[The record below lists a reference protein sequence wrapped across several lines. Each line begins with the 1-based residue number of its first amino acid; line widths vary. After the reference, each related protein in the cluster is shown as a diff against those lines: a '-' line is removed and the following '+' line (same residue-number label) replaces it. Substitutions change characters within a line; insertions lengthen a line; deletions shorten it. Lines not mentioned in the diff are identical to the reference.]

1 MRIFAKQFHCSHF
14 TSPHFPFPLS
24 APHRSSI
31 FYLSVLRHGLG
42 GGAACAAC
50 DVWSLLGRVRESA
63 AMLLYLLQ
71 ERWLEHSA
79 TIAGGRAPTLR
90 AKQMWDE
97 WSRNKDHGNDHLG
110 PDGALQ
116 LYVRVDVEVHHDDTY
131 AKGKSVRRGDR
142 PMKDATEDQLCK
154 LRKRMLTGHEDF
166 GQATFGTSENKLN
179 FSYMHATA
187 VPLSL
192 LVSFWVGR
200 HSATLLWD
208 NLSGS
213 VAEG

>member
-1 MRIFAKQFHCSHF
+1 MEFAGE
-14 TSPHFPFPLS
+14 SPGECRY
-24 APHRSSI
+24 A
-31 FYLSVLRHGLG
+31 
-42 GGAACAAC
+42 
-50 DVWSLLGRVRESA
+50 SLPSPGEV
-63 AMLLYLLQ
+63 
-71 ERWLEHSA
+71 
-79 TIAGGRAPTLR
+79 AGTFSDYSWRPVATLR

-166 GQATFGTSENKLN
+166 GQATFGISENKLKS
-179 FSYMHATA
+179 SYMHATA